1 MILEFRRF
9 FRYDFAVTQVF
20 LEMINKYYG
29 IAVSAHILS
38 YTPTS
43 VVQLLNDT
51 QKPFFIDPM
60 TFVCARDLD
69 VISKKGKVRSSY
81 KKLLAEYGPPFDSCI
96 NGYRISPTDFKDNS
110 GKLDDTK
117 VSDVCRR
124 VLDFQKTKCS
134 IPTAFPKYD
143 QLLRKGKVL
152 APASPSFLVAPYF
165 FAARHGDDWYNI
177 SLRMARISKTMKDDR
192 QLYAVIFIS
201 SDILW
206 DDSQVSNIVNDYADF
221 DGYLIWASDLDEE
234 NASSEVSGLKM
245 LISKLSS
252 LGKPVY
258 SLYGGYL
265 CDLLSKFG
273 LTGYSSGICYGESRS
288 VDTKGGGA
296 GNRYYIPFV
305 HVKISEDLTNLF
317 FAESKKNAATMCTC
331 GTCSAIQSS
340 LPTNL
345 SAKDYSDKFFAQMD
359 FLDYRRHF
367 VNVKSQEAHF
377 LAKSDRSQIAT
388 ALDTDINTAANIDT
402 FNGQP
407 RELSPRHLRNWR
419 TLFT

>member
-1 MILEFRRF
+1 
-9 FRYDFAVTQVF
+9 
-20 LEMINKYYG
+20 
-29 IAVSAHILS
+29 
-38 YTPTS
+38 
-43 VVQLLNDT
+43 
-51 QKPFFIDPM
+51 
-60 TFVCARDLD
+60 
-69 VISKKGKVRSSY
+69 
-81 KKLLAEYGPPFDSCI
+81 
-96 NGYRISPTDFKDNS
+96 
-110 GKLDDTK
+110 
-117 VSDVCRR
+117 
-124 VLDFQKTKCS
+124 
-134 IPTAFPKYD
+134 
-143 QLLRKGKVL
+143 
-152 APASPSFLVAPYF
+152 
-165 FAARHGDDWYNI
+165 
-177 SLRMARISKTMKDDR
+177 MKDDR

-206 DDSQVSNIVNDYADF
+206 DDSQISNIVNDYADF
-221 DGYLIWASDLDEE
+221 DGYVIWVSDLDEE
-234 NASSEVSGLKM
+234 NVSSELSGLRM

-265 CDLLSKFG
+265 CDLLSKF
-273 LTGYSSGICYGESRS
+273 GICYGESRS

-377 LAKSDRSQIAT
+377 LSKSDRSQIAT

-402 FNGQP
+402 FKGQP
-407 RELSPRHLRNWR
+407 RELTPRHLRNWR